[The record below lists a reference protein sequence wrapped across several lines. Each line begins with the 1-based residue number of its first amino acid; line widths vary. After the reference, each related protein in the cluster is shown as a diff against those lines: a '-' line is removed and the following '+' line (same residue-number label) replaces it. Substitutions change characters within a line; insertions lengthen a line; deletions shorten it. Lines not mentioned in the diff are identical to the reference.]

1 MQSNINNIDLDHYDE
16 NYINYDS
23 IDYNNS
29 TEEIELP
36 VAASFIYIDETIN
49 YYTDCNNR
57 KLNRQ

>member
-1 MQSNINNIDLDHYDE
+1 MKPDIRSNDLDSYDE

-57 KLNRQ
+57 KLHY